1 MAKSKNKHKHKVH
14 QPQKLITQIQARKAM
29 EEYCK
34 KNAVEQLIET
44 RVSNTRWRAFYIAAW
59 AVHEA
64 FGIGEQR
71 LLEKFV
77 PALED
82 VSKQYEEWSKGDNQF
97 YADRKLEEVIQQIC
111 PSQLVHIGDG
121 VLDLDDGSYIE

>member
-14 QPQKLITQIQARKAM
+14 QPQKFITQIQARKAM

-34 KNAVEQLIET
+34 KNAVEQMVEM

-71 LLEKFV
+71 LLEKFF
-77 PALED
+77 PAL
-82 VSKQYEEWSKGDNQF
+82 VSVSEQYAKWSEGGNSY
-97 YADRKLEEVIQQIC
+97 YADRKLEEVIKQIC
-111 PSQLVHIGDG
+111 PSQEFTIGDG